1 MTHPHSHEIKARDG
15 RLIALNV
22 LKYAI
27 LIVGTFIMIFPFL
40 WMLLTS
46 LKSLDEAIRIP
57 PMWLPGALRTENYTH
72 VWEMAPFMRYIFNT
86 KV

>member
-1 MTHPHSHEIKARDG
+1 MTHPHSHEIKVRDG

-27 LIVGTFIMIFPFL
+27 LIVGAFIMIFPFL

-57 PMWLPGALRTENYTH
+57 PM
-72 VWEMAPFMRYIFNT
+72 
-86 KV
+86 